1 VRVVSRASAGF
12 PITASR
18 VLLGGAAAAER
29 DNVVSRVVAGEGRGV
44 RSTGQRAPHSQ
55 ADGWYSIKAI
65 SADEADVL
73 IYDEISWDGIS
84 ADSFQRELGS
94 VQARQ
99 LNVHINSPG
108 GSVFDGIAIANALY
122 SHPATV
128 NVYVDGLAASIAS
141 VIAMSGDRVVMMPRS
156 QMMIHDASGICL
168 GNAADM
174 AEMAA
179 LLDKQSDNIAN
190 AYADRAGGT
199 AEEWRARM
207 REETW
212 YTAEEAV
219 EAGLADEVAPSR
231 RQREDE
237 RQPEMSQR
245 EQLIRA
251 AFRYAGREQAPEPV
265 TVLKAQVDPAATG
278 GVITPGL
285 VAGVGEQGCEH
296 APPAVVEM
304 TIQGEHGPE
313 LIDLVPHLAGPFEP
327 VAEPDPWASLTAHLT
342 QPAPDPWA
350 GLVAHLTSSSA
361 ATSTHA

>member
-1 VRVVSRASAGF
+1 MSVDSRGESESAVRVPSRAERVRVVSRATSAF
-12 PITASR
+12 PITASK
-18 VLLGGAAAAER
+18 VLLGGAAGER
-29 DNVVSRVVAGEGRGV
+29 DNVVTGVVASEGA
-44 RSTGQRAPHSQ
+44 RSTGQRAPRSS
-55 ADGWYSIKAI
+55 ADSWYSIKAI

-84 ADSFQRELGS
+84 ADVFQRELGS

-108 GSVFDGIAIANALY
+108 GSVFDGIAIANTLAA
-122 SHPATV
+122 HPANVT
-128 NVYVDGLAASIAS
+128 VYVDGLAASIAS
-141 VIAMSGDRVVMMPRS
+141 VIAMAGDRVVMMPRS

-174 AEMAA
+174 ADMAA
-179 LLDKQSDNIAN
+179 LLDKQSDNIAA

-199 AEEWRARM
+199 ADEWRARM

-231 RQREDE
+231 RQREDDP
-237 RQPEMSQR
+237 QMTQR
-245 EQLIRA
+245 EQFIRA
-251 AFRYAGREQAPEPV
+251 AFRYAGREQAPDPV
-265 TVLKAQVDPAATG
+265 PVLKAQAEPVEQPD
-278 GVITPGL
+278 
-285 VAGVGEQGCEH
+285 VGEQDCEH
-296 APPAVVEM
+296 TPAPVVEM

-313 LIDLVPHLAGPFEP
+313 TVDLLPHLTSDG
-327 VAEPDPWASLTAHLT
+327 WAALTAHLT

-361 ATSTHA
+361 ATSTPA